1 MENSTMSMKEK
12 VMNMMTMKM
21 EELVSECEQAKLKFA
36 DIMLDDNA
44 DYRCKD
50 SRRLKCTNIEA
61 QMDLLQSMMDKISN
75 MTCEV
80 MLPPMARIFLVLKYS
95 INLSGLLFVSIHLH
109 KILI

>member
-1 MENSTMSMKEK
+1 MAFKRYIKEKEKKLWKNSTMSMKEK

-21 EELVSECEQAKLKFA
+21 EELVAECEQAKLKFA

-80 MLPPMARIFLVLKYS
+80 MLPPMARI
-95 INLSGLLFVSIHLH
+95 
-109 KILI
+109 

>member
-21 EELVSECEQAKLKFA
+21 EELVAECEQAKLKFA
-36 DIMLDDNA
+36 DIMLDENS

-80 MLPPMARIFLVLKYS
+80 MLPPMARI
-95 INLSGLLFVSIHLH
+95 
-109 KILI
+109 